1 MRNRITKTSIILP
14 KICERH
20 EERGRTSVAVLNVV
34 LLALILLH
42 LPGINSEGAGI
53 ADNSIRPG
61 ETAGKDGR
69 PDSTLTRELFVKWR
83 SPRFGS
89 ADPERMN
96 NPVWEWLVR
105 SKLTA
110 YQAAQRLRGPSA
122 LEAGPGWC
130 FERFGQSSTK
140 LPDGRVVLIAGEH
153 EDAYD
158 PDFYIYNDVVVRLP
172 DGSLDIFGYPRGT
185 FPPTEHH
192 SATFVSNRIVL
203 IGNLGYSEDIRPGR
217 TPVRVLDLKTFAITE
232 AKTSGTPPGWI
243 HSHRA
248 TLSED
253 GGSILVQGGKL
264 YRGKDNSLLDNIDDW
279 RLRLADWR
287 WERLTDRRWPQWEVR
302 RKDGR
307 PNHLLGY
314 QQAVMAKKVPALEKQ
329 LARLQAQFEIP
340 SLEKELGAPP
350 AWEAYSKLYRPP
362 VVHQEVSGSDE
373 DYRVHQIKVE
383 GVIVRYVEGMDSIQ
397 VTVEG
402 DLPQPVLNALATDL
416 LGKLSKLER
425 APCERINSAS
435 SSD

>member
-1 MRNRITKTSIILP
+1 MSEMQHNV
-14 KICERH
+14 
-20 EERGRTSVAVLNVV
+20 TSVGAPNVV
-34 LLALILLH
+34 LLALSLLH
-42 LPGINSEGAGI
+42 LVGINAEGAGM
-53 ADNSIRPG
+53 ADNSTRPA
-61 ETAGKDGR
+61 ETAGKGGR
-69 PDSTLTRELFVKWR
+69 QDSAVTRQLFVKWR

-89 ADPERMN
+89 ANPERMN

-105 SKLTA
+105 SKLDA
-110 YQAAQRLRGPSA
+110 YQATQRLGGPSA
-122 LEAGPGWC
+122 LKAGPGWC
-130 FERFGQSSTK
+130 FERFGQSSTQ

-153 EDAYD
+153 EDYYD
-158 PDFYIYNDVVVRLP
+158 PDFYIYNDVVVKHP
-172 DGSLDIFGYPRGT
+172 DGHLDIFGYPRAV
-185 FPPTEHH
+185 FPPTDFH
-192 SATFVSNRIVL
+192 SATLVSNRIVL
-203 IGNLGYSEDIRPGR
+203 IGNLGYPEDGRPGR

-264 YRGKDNSLLDNIDDW
+264 DRGKDKSLLDNIDDW

-314 QQAVMAKKVPALEKQ
+314 QQAVMAKKMPALAQQ
-329 LARLQAQFEIP
+329 LARLQDQFEIP
-340 SLEKELGAPP
+340 SLEKELGGPP
-350 AWEAYSKLYRPP
+350 ELELYPKLYQPP
-362 VVHQEVSGSDE
+362 VVHQAVSGSDE

-402 DLPQPVLNALATDL
+402 DLSKPILNALAADL
-416 LGKLSKLER
+416 VGKLSKLER